1 MTYPM
6 AGRPAVR
13 VTSPQEL
20 WLRSFRP
27 AAASAAVRLVC
38 LPHAGG
44 WASFF
49 RPWTDLLPTAYD
61 HRVVQ
66 YPGRES
72 RMADPYVP
80 ELHELADQ
88 VAEALLP
95 LRDLPLVLFG
105 HSMGA
110 SLAYEVARR
119 LEGRGHKLHH
129 LVVSSHGA
137 PGTRERGTVHT
148 LDDAAFLDRIRELG
162 GIDDAVLDH
171 PELLELV
178 LGPLRSDYR
187 LIETYRPR
195 ELPVLSCPIT
205 AVRGDRETGHTPD
218 QARAWGELTD
228 GDFALITRP
237 GGHFHL
243 KDRPADLIAEL
254 LPRLA
259 LPTDL
264 ETSDDTRA

>member
-1 MTYPM
+1 MTSPT
-6 AGRPAVR
+6 ADRPAAQ
-13 VTSPQEL
+13 VTSPQER
-20 WLRSFRP
+20 WLRGFRP
-27 AAASAAVRLVC
+27 ATASASVRLVC

-49 RPWTDLLPTAYD
+49 RTWTDLLPDTYD

-72 RMADPYVP
+72 RMADAYVT

-88 VAEALLP
+88 VTEALLP

-119 LEGRGHKLHH
+119 LQERGHPPHH
-129 LVVSSHGA
+129 LVVSGHGA
-137 PGTRERGTVHT
+137 PSTRRPGTVHT
-148 LDDAAFLDRIRELG
+148 LDDAAFLERIRELG
-162 GIDDAVLDH
+162 GIDDAVLRH

-178 LGPLRSDYR
+178 LGPLRNDYR

-218 QARAWGELTD
+218 QARAWGELTA
-228 GDFALITRP
+228 GDFALLTQP
-237 GGHFHL
+237 GGHFYL
-243 KDRPADLIAEL
+243 KDRAAELIAEL